1 MEFLNNTHRSPRNLG
16 LQSRQL
22 RFDRDSDSFRKSSA
36 RKRQRLLTE
45 EAARAAGFEVL
56 GLSNEPSASAIEVA
70 YRNREDRK
78 NRAKSGFLVSDLGG
92 GTFDVSLLAIGDAQ
106 HSVVASDGIPD
117 FGGTISTRSWRSWR
131 WRQRAFLPR
140 SRTRSCD
147 SSGNLKVRIGETP
160 SGYAKEF
167 RLGHG
172 SKNGKRNGRR

>member
-56 GLSNEPSASAIEVA
+56 GPSNEPSASAIEVA
-70 YRNREDRK
+70 CRNREDRK

-92 GTFDVSLLAIGDAQ
+92 GTFDVSLLAIGDAE
-106 HSVVASDGIPD
+106 HSVVPSDGIPD
-117 FGGTISTRSWRSWR
+117 LGATRYWRSRR

-167 RLGHG
+167 RLGHW